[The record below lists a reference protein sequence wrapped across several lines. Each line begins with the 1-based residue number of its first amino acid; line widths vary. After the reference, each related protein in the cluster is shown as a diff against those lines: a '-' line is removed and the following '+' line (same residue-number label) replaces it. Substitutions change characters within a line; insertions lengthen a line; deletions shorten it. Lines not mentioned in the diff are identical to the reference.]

1 MIHRHRDTAID
12 MTISVADDPE
22 SELAGIQLSID
33 KTYLERHPLTELD
46 LESEVELLASIGVRF
61 RLKTKT

>member
-1 MIHRHRDTAID
+1 MRVFDD
-12 MTISVADDPE
+12 MECEP
-22 SELAGIQLSID
+22 AGIQLSID

-46 LESEVELLASIGVRF
+46 LESEIELLASIGVRF